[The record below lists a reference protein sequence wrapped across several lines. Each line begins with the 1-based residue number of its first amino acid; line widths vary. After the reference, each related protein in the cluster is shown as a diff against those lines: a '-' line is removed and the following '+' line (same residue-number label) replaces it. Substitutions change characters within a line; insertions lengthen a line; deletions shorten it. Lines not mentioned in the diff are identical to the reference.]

1 MCIVCQT
8 ITLGAAALTG
18 VLPVAT
24 STPDASPAS
33 APALVPAT
41 ASAPAIAGTTCKT
54 VGQVRTSAGTRF
66 TCTSVNNRRVW
77 RRTGNVAKGTNG
89 TNATV
94 ASTTTTTIPRG
105 YLKPTCGPGI
115 ADCPAESPANAN
127 INECKLVDATPGD
140 VAQGFPRPPR
150 AKPGKQV
157 LEVLV
162 VPVRY
167 AGMSIT
173 EAELRSQFEA
183 EFLRTR
189 DFFKRNS
196 YGRVT
201 PNFTLEPESQ
211 WVKVDVTW
219 QQFVN
224 ARNGDLKRVTQD
236 IVTLIPRANPRDFDS
251 IFIVA
256 AGGDTYWGGMD
267 QTATYTHASGQVHSV
282 YFQTGAA
289 SGTNFQHNLGHTAY
303 YLEDLYLH
311 PYFRTRES
319 EINPLKY
326 EVMSSGTDFTVWNRW
341 LNGFVLDS
349 EVRCVAATTAQSN
362 HRLVHAN
369 NPTGTKLAM
378 VPTAPGRALFAEYI
392 DDLVHVYELNSTIG
406 HGAGP
411 MQTIGLLKAGQRVIH
426 NGVEI
431 SVSAVDA
438 TGVYVTVR
446 Q

>member
-1 MCIVCQT
+1 MCIICQT
-8 ITLGAAALTG
+8 VSLGAALITG
-18 VLPVAT
+18 ALPVAVPET
-24 STPDASPAS
+24 QTAQSS
-33 APALVPAT
+33 APP
-41 ASAPAIAGTTCKT
+41 PAIAGTTCKT
-54 VGQVRTSAGTRF
+54 PGQQRTSGGVRF
-66 TCTSVNNRRVW
+66 TCTATKTKRVW
-77 RRTGNVAKGTNG
+77 RRTSS
-89 TNATV
+89 ATATTTAV
-94 ASTTTTTIPRG
+94 TTTTSTIPRG
-105 YLKPTCGPGI
+105 YLKPNCGPGV
-115 ADCPAESPANAN
+115 ADCPTVSAANPNVA
-127 INECKLVDATPGD
+127 ECKIADATPGD

-150 AKPGKQV
+150 AKPGKAV
-157 LEVLV
+157 LDVLV

-167 AGMSIT
+167 AGVSIT
-173 EAELRSQFEA
+173 EAEVRSQFES

-219 QQFVN
+219 QQFIN
-224 ARNGDLKRVTQD
+224 ARNGDLRRVTQD

-311 PYFRTRES
+311 PYFRTRDS

-349 EVRCVAATTAQSN
+349 EVRCVASATAQST
-362 HRLVHAN
+362 HHLVHAN
-369 NPTGTKLAM
+369 NSTGAKLVVVA
-378 VPTAPGRALFAEYI
+378 TAPGRALFAEYI
-392 DDLVHVYELNSTIG
+392 DDGVHVYELNSNIS

-411 MQTIGLLKAGQRVIH
+411 MKTLGLLQAGQWITH
-426 NGVEI
+426 AGLEI
-431 SVSAVDA
+431 AVSAVDA
-438 TGVYVTVR
+438 TGVYVTVGR
-446 Q
+446 

>member
-8 ITLGAAALTG
+8 VSLGAALITG
-18 VLPVAT
+18 ALPVAVPET
-24 STPDASPAS
+24 HS
-33 APALVPAT
+33 ARPAT
-41 ASAPAIAGTTCKT
+41 PPPAIAGTTCKN
-54 VGQVRTSAGTRF
+54 VGQVRTSSGTRF
-66 TCTSVNNRRVW
+66 TCTAVKSRKVW
-77 RRTGNVAKGTNG
+77 RRASARG
-89 TNATV
+89 TNATATT
-94 ASTTTTTIPRG
+94 ASTTTTTTIPRG
-105 YLKPTCGPGI
+105 YLKPNCGPGI
-115 ADCPAESPANAN
+115 ADCPSETPANPN

-150 AKPGKQV
+150 AKPGKPV

-173 EAELRSQFEA
+173 EAELRSQFES
-183 EFLRTR
+183 EFRQTR

-196 YGRVT
+196 YDRVT

-219 QQFVN
+219 QQFIN
-224 ARNGDLKRVTQD
+224 ARNGDLRRVTQD

-267 QTATYTHASGQVHSV
+267 QTATYTHASGEVHSV

-289 SGTNFQHNLGHTAY
+289 AGTNFQHNIGHTAY
-303 YLEDLYLH
+303 YLEDLYVH
-311 PYFRTRES
+311 PFFRTRDT
-319 EINPLKY
+319 EIFPLKY
-326 EVMSSGTDFTVWNRW
+326 EVMSSGRDFTAWNRW
-341 LNGFVLDS
+341 LTGFVIDS
-349 EVRCVAATTAQSN
+349 EVRCVAETAAQST

-369 NPTGTKLAM
+369 NAAGAKLTV
-378 VPTAPGRALFAEYI
+378 VPTTPGRALFAEYI
-392 DDLVHVYELNSTIG
+392 DDGVHVYELNSNIS

-411 MQTIGLLKAGQRVIH
+411 MQTVRLLQAGQRVIH

-431 SVSAVDA
+431 VVSAVDA
-438 TGVYVTVR
+438 TGVYLTVIR
-446 Q
+446 